1 MSEYKLSPSAADFLR
16 IMRTPGGFDPDALW
30 AAISDMSNHFG
41 WQKEADT
48 LRKSLAETRADHAR
62 LLALAY
68 VWVKTMAGMPETLTD
83 DRNRDAWKACRKMA
97 DTDGWTELAA
107 LCAQHPDCPA
117 FSSMVKDN
125 LPRLHRTLMQSV
137 TGFLLCAIAGSRVPE
152 AEAVSKA
159 MADMYG
165 YTDWYWMPYI

>member
-48 LRKSLAETRADHAR
+48 LRKAIAETRTDHAR

-68 VWVKTMAGMPETLTD
+68 VWVKTMAGMPETMTD
-83 DRNRDAWKACRKMA
+83 DRNRDAWHACREA
-97 DTDGWTELAA
+97 VRTEGWPKFEVF
-107 LCAQHPDCPA
+107 CEKNPDYPA
-117 FSSMVKDN
+117 FSVMLEDR

-137 TGFLLCAIAGSRVPE
+137 TGFLLCAVAGSEVPE
-152 AEAVSKA
+152 AEAVSKE
-159 MADMYG
+159 MAGRFG
-165 YTDWYWMPYI
+165 YADWYWMPYI